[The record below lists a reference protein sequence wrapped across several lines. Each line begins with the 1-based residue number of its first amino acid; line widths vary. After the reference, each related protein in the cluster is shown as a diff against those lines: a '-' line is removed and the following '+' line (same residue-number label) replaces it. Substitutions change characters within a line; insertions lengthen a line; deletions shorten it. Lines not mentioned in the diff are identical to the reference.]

1 MILHR
6 AAGRGTKR
14 RRASIDADQADASA
28 RKRPRLVIG
37 SRSQPQPQHQSQ
49 SPGAIGVRIVENIDA
64 EFPEEIAAFLHRA
77 SKDRRLALLSITTC
91 PYCIRVKNHFNR
103 RNIPYVVFELDQDA
117 QGKRDKSAKAALQF
131 RMLIGK
137 FRVGA
142 KPNVSFPT
150 LVTPDR
156 AHIQGS
162 DIIIDWVEQNW
173 GVS

>member
-14 RRASIDADQADASA
+14 RRASVDADRADASA
-28 RKRPRLVIG
+28 RKRPRLVIN
-37 SRSQPQPQHQSQ
+37 SRSQPQRQSQ

-64 EFPEEIAAFLHRA
+64 EYPEKIAAFLHRA
-77 SKDRRLALLSITTC
+77 CENRKLALLSLTTC
-91 PYCIRVKNHFNR
+91 PYCIRVKEHFKR
-103 RNIPYVVFELDQDA
+103 RSIPYVVFELDQDS
-117 QGKRDKSAKAALQF
+117 QGKLDKSAAAALKF

-142 KPNVSFPT
+142 EPNVGFPT
-150 LVTPDR
+150 MVTPDR

-162 DIIIDWVEQNW
+162 GQIIDWVERNW
-173 GVS
+173 V